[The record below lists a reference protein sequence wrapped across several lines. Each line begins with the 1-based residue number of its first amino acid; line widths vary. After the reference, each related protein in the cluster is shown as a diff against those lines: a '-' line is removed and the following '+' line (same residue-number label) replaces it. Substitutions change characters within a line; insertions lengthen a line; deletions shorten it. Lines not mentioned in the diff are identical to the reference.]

1 MRRLFRLGRH
11 PRPVAPRL
19 DLASRLPARAPAGG
33 GRARAPLAAGLLA
46 LPLALLAAA
55 PGCASHPPAT
65 TMAAVGKSPRV
76 ASVDRAKAS
85 MRARDWTAARD
96 ALERA
101 QDDASTPEEMADVT
115 YWRAT
120 LAAYRGDLAGAA
132 RLLEADF
139 AIWEP
144 ARGVAHAYWRL
155 NALTWIDWADHR
167 LTDALAR
174 IDRSGAWIAS
184 STLPEDGKRALLR
197 HYAWDRAYVLVD
209 LASAAS
215 RPERAAIDRALA
227 ARDTYARM
235 AEGVDAPSS
244 LDVLDLHVM
253 DLTHDTA
260 RAAEIHARM
269 AGASLDDVQ
278 DLYVLRA
285 AQLRDARFADAA
297 VTEEKIVRF
306 PEPYLMH
313 ALVLRAM
320 SAGSLDPPP

>member
-1 MRRLFRLGRH
+1 MRRL
-11 PRPVAPRL
+11 
-19 DLASRLPARAPAGG
+19 SR
-33 GRARAPLAAGLLA
+33 
-46 LPLALLAAA
+46 ALLVVLLSGSA
-55 PGCASHPPAT
+55 GCASHPPEAKI
-65 TMAAVGKSPRV
+65 AVVGKSPRE
-76 ASVDRAKAS
+76 ASVDRAKAA

-101 QDDASTPEEMADVT
+101 QLDAATPEEMADVT

-120 LAAYRGDLAGAA
+120 LAAYKGDLAGAA

-144 ARGVAHAYWRL
+144 ARGDARAYWRL

-167 LTDALAR
+167 LEGALER
-174 IDRSGAWIAS
+174 IDRSRAWIAS
-184 STLPEDGKRALLR
+184 STLPEDRKQALLR
-197 HYAWDRAYVLVD
+197 HYAWDRAYILVD
-209 LASAAS
+209 LASASAHA
-215 RPERAAIDRALA
+215 ERGAIDGALA
-227 ARDTYARM
+227 ARDAYARM

-253 DLTHDTA
+253 DLTRDTA
-260 RAAEIHARM
+260 RAPAIHARM

-278 DLYVLRA
+278 DLYVLHA

-297 VTEEKIVRF
+297 VSEAKITSF

-313 ALVLRAM
+313 ALVVRAM
-320 SAGSLDPPP
+320 AVGSLDPRP